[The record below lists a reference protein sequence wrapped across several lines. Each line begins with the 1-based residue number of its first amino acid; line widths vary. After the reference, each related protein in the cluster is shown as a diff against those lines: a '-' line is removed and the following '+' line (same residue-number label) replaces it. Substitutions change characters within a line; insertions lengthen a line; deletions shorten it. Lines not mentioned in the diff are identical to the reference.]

1 MIISKR
7 GKVITSLIL
16 IFFGVVYLYVFLLQ
30 PENSYFGYK
39 KISFDVRYFLWVF
52 IFGGLTLF
60 YVPKTYDRP
69 SSFFVLL
76 QILLCVMPFVIL
88 PVIYGGDVW
97 DWQSVLIYF
106 VIFLPIVI
114 VTSVSRVKVNKT
126 LIFNLNLKLNSKS
139 MFFIVSLFCLFVIL
153 LALSNAP
160 SSAGFSFATS
170 YVRRLEGRDC
180 YPAGSFIAYSI
191 SIVMNGLAPLL
202 AFWAGCYREKF
213 KVLIPI
219 IIWLSFYYLI
229 GIKFPLFMIVL
240 SYFFGEFCMRGESFR
255 IINLLMVSLL
265 ALVFLSFIESV
276 FSEYSYVADYLLRR
290 PFTLPSFIISAF
302 QHFISDAYNHNDW
315 FLFSGYTGVG
325 DVTFY
330 VGEHFLGHAGMNANT
345 NAFLV
350 ALASG
355 GVIKYVVTCLI
366 VSVYFKVIDEVY
378 LKHKKKS
385 MLFCGFIYSLLLM
398 EQSATTIFLSS
409 GIMFVFI
416 LSLITSENRGAY
428 FDN

>member
-60 YVPKTYDRP
+60 YVPKEYDRP

-97 DWQSVLIYF
+97 DWHGVLTYFVVFSPIVLVTLASRIKINKIPKIVLNLNSNSIFIIVLIF
-106 VIFLPIVI
+106 CLSVIVI
-114 VTSVSRVKVNKT
+114 A
-126 LIFNLNLKLNSKS
+126 F
-139 MFFIVSLFCLFVIL
+139 
-153 LALSNAP
+153 SNAP
-160 SSAGFSFATS
+160 TSAGFSYATS

-180 YPAGSFIAYSI
+180 YPAGSFIAYSC

-202 AFWAGCYREKF
+202 AFWAGCYSERFKF
-213 KVLIPI
+213 VISI
-219 IIWLSFYYLI
+219 IIWLSFYYLV
-229 GIKFPLFMIVL
+229 GVKFPLFMIVL
-240 SYFFGEFCMRGESFR
+240 SYFFGRFCLRGESFR
-255 IINLLMVSLL
+255 IINLLMISLL
-265 ALVFLSFIESV
+265 ALVFFSLIEST
-276 FSEYSYVADYLLRR
+276 FFEYSYIADYLLRR
-290 PFTLPSFIISAF
+290 PFTIPPFIISAF
-302 QHFISDAYNHNDW
+302 QHFISYAYNHNDW
-315 FLFSGYTGVG
+315 FLLSGYTGVG

-350 ALASG
+350 ALTSG

-366 VSVYFKVIDEVY
+366 VSVYFKVVDEVY
-378 LKHKKKS
+378 LKYKKQS

-416 LSLITSENRGAY
+416 LSLITSENRGTY